1 MEELLQQSGSRP
13 DLAVQS
19 FSSLLTTQPP
29 SSFLKL
35 LSTHPPS
42 SFLTLLSSPST
53 SAGHLQKNH
62 PNPNSA
68 QTNLHF
74 YDSQLQYNDYDGD
87 YSKGDNILF
96 FEYDDNDQPSSEDLG
111 LVGQLTDRQGEVM
124 RSITGITIENQLF
137 LQMRICPLMNLV
149 MLVDLV
155 VDLVK
160 LVVVL
165 VRQHS

>member
-13 DLAVQS
+13 DLTVQS
-19 FSSLLTTQPP
+19 FSSLLTTHPP

-42 SFLTLLSSPST
+42 SFLTLLSSPS
-53 SAGHLQKNH
+53 SKKNH
-62 PNPNSA
+62 PNPNSGK
-68 QTNLHF
+68 TNLHF
-74 YDSQLQYNDYDGD
+74 YDSRLQYSDYDGD
-87 YSKGDNILF
+87 YNKGDNILF

-111 LVGQLTDRQGEVM
+111 LVGKLTDRQGEVM
-124 RSITGITIENQLF
+124 RSVTGITIENQLF
-137 LQMRICPLMNLV
+137 LQMRICPLMNLL

-155 VDLVK
+155 VDLEK

-165 VRQHS
+165 VKQHS

>member
-42 SFLTLLSSPST
+42 SFLTLLSSPS
-53 SAGHLQKNH
+53 SKKNH
-62 PNPNSA
+62 PSSG

-74 YDSQLQYNDYDGD
+74 YDSRLQYSDYDGD

-111 LVGQLTDRQGEVM
+111 LVGKSTDRQGEVM
-124 RSITGITIENQLF
+124 RSITGITTIENQLF

>member
-19 FSSLLTTQPP
+19 FSSLLTTQQP

-68 QTNLHF
+68 QTNLRF
-74 YDSQLQYNDYDGD
+74 YDSRLQYNDYDGD

-111 LVGQLTDRQGEVM
+111 LVGKLTDRQGEVM

-137 LQMRICPLMNLV
+137 LQMRICPLINLV

-155 VDLVK
+155 EVLK
-160 LVVVL
+160 LVVAL

>member
-62 PNPNSA
+62 PNSA
-68 QTNLHF
+68 QTNLRF
-74 YDSQLQYNDYDGD
+74 YDSRLQYNDYDGD
-87 YSKGDNILF
+87 YSEGDNILF

-111 LVGQLTDRQGEVM
+111 LVGKLTDRQGEVM
-124 RSITGITIENQLF
+124 RSITGITTIENQLF
-137 LQMRICPLMNLV
+137 LQMRICPLMNLL

-165 VRQHS
+165 VKQHS

>member
-1 MEELLQQSGSRP
+1 MEEFLQQSGSQP

-19 FSSLLTTQPP
+19 FSSLLTTQQP
-29 SSFLKL
+29 SPFLGL
-35 LSTHPPS
+35 LTTQQPST
-42 SFLTLLSSPST
+42 FFKLLSSPSS
-53 SAGHLQKNH
+53 SAGHLQKTL
-62 PNPNSA
+62 PNSA

-74 YDSQLQYNDYDGD
+74 YDSRLQYSDYDGD
-87 YSKGDNILF
+87 YNKGDNILF

-111 LVGQLTDRQGEVM
+111 LVGKLTDRQGEVM
-124 RSITGITIENQLF
+124 RSITGITIFF
-137 LQMRICPLMNLV
+137 LQMRIFPLMNLV

-155 VDLVK
+155 VLVM

>member
-1 MEELLQQSGSRP
+1 MEEFLQQQSGSRP
-13 DLAVQS
+13 NLAAQS
-19 FSSLLTTQPP
+19 FSSLLTTQQP
-29 SSFLKL
+29 S
-35 LSTHPPS
+35 P
-42 SFLTLLSSPST
+42 FLTLLSSPIT
-53 SAGHLQKNH
+53 TRGQLKKKLTDQNH
-62 PNPNSA
+62 
-68 QTNLHF
+68 HF
-74 YDSQLQYNDYDGD
+74 YDSGMQYNDYDGD

-111 LVGQLTDRQGEVM
+111 LVGKLTDRQGEVM
-124 RSITGITIENQLF
+124 RSITGITTIENQLF

>member
-19 FSSLLTTQPP
+19 FSSLLTTQQP

-42 SFLTLLSSPST
+42 SFLTLLSYPST

-68 QTNLHF
+68 QTNLRF
-74 YDSQLQYNDYDGD
+74 YDSRLQYNDYDGD
-87 YSKGDNILF
+87 YSEGDNILF

-137 LQMRICPLMNLV
+137 LQMRICPLINLV

-155 VDLVK
+155 VLVK
-160 LVVVL
+160 LVVAL

>member
-19 FSSLLTTQPP
+19 FSSLLTTQQP

-68 QTNLHF
+68 QTNLRF
-74 YDSQLQYNDYDGD
+74 YDSRLQYNDYDGD

-111 LVGQLTDRQGEVM
+111 LVGKLTDRQGEVM

-137 LQMRICPLMNLV
+137 LQMRICPLINLV

-155 VDLVK
+155 VLVK
-160 LVVVL
+160 LVAL

>member
-19 FSSLLTTQPP
+19 FSSLLTTQQP

-62 PNPNSA
+62 PNSA
-68 QTNLHF
+68 QTNLRF
-74 YDSQLQYNDYDGD
+74 YDSRLQYNDYDGD

-137 LQMRICPLMNLV
+137 LQMRICPLMNLL
-149 MLVDLV
+149 MLVDLLV
-155 VDLVK
+155 LVK
-160 LVVVL
+160 LVVAL